1 MKLPLLLLQRW
12 PLLLL
17 TLLLPPAPT
26 HAQTTAPLYFPPLTG
41 STWATTTPASL
52 GWCQPQLDSLLAFA
66 GRKGSK
72 SLLILKGG
80 RMVVEQYYGTYT
92 ADSAWYW
99 ASAGKS
105 LTATLV
111 GLARQDG
118 LLSLSDSTS
127 QYLGRWTSATR
138 PQQRQI
144 QLLHQLTMTTG
155 LDDAPPAPCD
165 NENTTPACLR
175 YLALPASRWAYHT
188 GAYRTLQN
196 VLVQASGAASITAY
210 TSQRLS
216 NRIGM
221 AGLWSNDVF
230 YSKAR
235 SMARFGLFILAR
247 GAWNGTQILTDAAYF
262 QAMTTPSQTLNRSY
276 GYLWWLNG
284 QSSYRL
290 PGPQQ
295 TVFSGPLIPSAPADM
310 IAALGKNDQK
320 IYVVPSLGLVVVRQ
334 GNSAGA
340 SLLAASSFDTEL
352 WTKIM
357 AVFCRPTPSAA
368 AAEAAGFRAFPNPAT
383 QILVLQQPGRVA
395 ASVRLLDALG
405 REVLHQPVL
414 GAETLVSI
422 AALAPGLYN
431 AQWLDTSGRVLMS
444 RKVARE

>member
-1 MKLPLLLLQRW
+1 MKNALLLTSLLLLA
-12 PLLLL
+12 
-17 TLLLPPAPT
+17 LLLPPGRAT
-26 HAQTTAPLYFPPLTG
+26 AQTASLYFPPLTG
-41 STWATTTPASL
+41 STWASTTPASL
-52 GWCQPQLDSLLAFA
+52 GWCQTPLDSLLVFA

-72 SLLILKGG
+72 SLLILKDG

-118 LLSLSDSTS
+118 LLSLTDSTS
-127 QYLGRWTSATR
+127 QYLGRWTSAPR

-155 LDDAPPAPCD
+155 LDDSPPAPCD
-165 NENTTPACLR
+165 NESTTPSCLR
-175 YLALPASRWAYHT
+175 YLAPPATRWAYHT

-196 VLVQASGAASITAY
+196 VLVQASGAASMTAY
-210 TSQRLS
+210 TSQRLG

-221 AGLWSNDVF
+221 TGLWANDVF

-247 GAWNGTQILTDAAYF
+247 GSWNGTPIMTDAAYF

-290 PGPQQ
+290 PGSQVNFPGA
-295 TVFSGPLIPSAPADM
+295 VIPAAPADM

-334 GNSAGA
+334 GQSAGA
-340 SLLAASSFDTEL
+340 SRLAASSFDNEL

-357 AVFCRPTPSAA
+357 AIFCRPTATAA
-368 AAEAAGFRAFPNPAT
+368 AAEAAGFLAFPNPAAET
-383 QILVLQQPGRVA
+383 LTLRQPVQ
-395 ASVRLLDALG
+395 STTTVRLLDALG
-405 REVLHQPVL
+405 REVLRQPTA
-414 GAETLVSI
+414 GPQTSVSV
-422 AALAPGLYN
+422 AALVPGLYT
-431 AQWLDTSGRVLMS
+431 AQWLDASGRTLMS

>member
-1 MKLPLLLLQRW
+1 MKNFLLLFALLPLLLL
-12 PLLLL
+12 PLE
-17 TLLLPPAPT
+17 AA
-26 HAQTTAPLYFPPLTG
+26 HAQTASLYFPPVTG
-41 STWATTTPASL
+41 NTWASTPPANL
-52 GWCQPQLDSLLAFA
+52 GWCQTPLDSLLAFA

-72 SLLILKGG
+72 SLLILKDG

-118 LLSLSDSTS
+118 LLSLTDSTS
-127 QYLGRWTSATR
+127 QYLGRWTSAPR

-155 LDDAPPAPCD
+155 LDDNPPAPCT
-165 NENTTPACLR
+165 NESTTPACLR
-175 YLALPASRWAYHT
+175 YLVPPATRWAYHT

-196 VLVQASGAASITAY
+196 VLVQASGAASMSAY
-210 TSQRLS
+210 TNQRLG

-221 AGLWSNDVF
+221 TGLWANDVF

-247 GAWNGTQILTDAAYF
+247 GAWNGTQVLTDAAYF
-262 QAMTTPSQTLNRSY
+262 QAMTTPSQMLNRSY

-284 QSSYRL
+284 QSSYKL
-290 PGPQQ
+290 PGSQA
-295 TVFSGPLIPSAPADM
+295 TLTGPLIPSAPADL

-340 SLLAASSFDTEL
+340 SRLAASSFDTEL
-352 WTKIM
+352 WTRIM
-357 AVFCRPTPSAA
+357 AVFCRPTATAA
-368 AAEAAGFRAFPNPAT
+368 TAEAVGFLAFPNPAT
-383 QILVLQQPGRVA
+383 ATLTLRQPAHTA

-405 REVLHQPVL
+405 REMLRQPAT
-414 GAETLVSI
+414 GPETTVSV
-422 AALAPGLYN
+422 AALAPGLYS
-431 AQWLDTSGRVLMS
+431 AQWLDASGRVLMS
-444 RKVARE
+444 RKVARQ